1 MKTRRNRGI
10 PYLEEVLLIVERLI
24 LLIPEFVQR
33 IVIAVKIEQL
43 RIRVTCKIR
52 NERNTCDINIPYVL
66 AWLYSS

>member
-33 IVIAVKIEQL
+33 IVIAVKIKQL
-43 RIRVTCKIR
+43 RIRVTCKIL
-52 NERNTCDINIPYVL
+52 TQHM
-66 AWLYSS
+66 